1 LAAPPT
7 GNDVTFADN
16 VIAGAVMVSEIA
28 VVVIPTARETEV
40 LIAFVLLVRATPLM
54 AVVIVDDS
62 AALAGA
68 TEVKTPKPKAATAT
82 SAMRL
87 KVVFVDIFFLSF
99 SREQEFPVLGFR

>member
-16 VIAGAVMVSEIA
+16 VIAGAVMAPVVA
-28 VVVIPTARETEV
+28 VVVIPTARETGM

-54 AVVIVDDS
+54 AVVIVLDS
-62 AALAGA
+62 TAFAGA

-99 SREQEFPVLGFR
+99 SREQEFPVLGFG